1 MEKLKLKLNKKQ
13 LVLALFIAGAVL
25 ILFDI
30 IMLAVVV
37 PQGRP
42 GFFKIWLLLAAY
54 VHSHD
59 ADSHFFRYDEETR
72 RNIPT
77 KELTGERVIRRM
89 SLYLRNMVGKDDY
102 LPEVWERNY
111 FRETDKEFGEN
122 RVLAPLVAYKMLYDL
137 ASVDQDDCWKLFVQ
151 ADASLIYDISDELR
165 RAGEQRMPQALEE
178 IYSDAEGKYIEN
190 IKDFL
195 VGNKR
200 YMKRRMLEYAL
211 KNDGAFY

>member
-42 GFFKIWLLLAAY
+42 GFFKIMLALIFGLMTLLGVWLLLAAY

-72 RNIPT
+72 RNIST

-89 SLYLRNMVGKDDY
+89 SLYLR
-102 LPEVWERNY
+102 
-111 FRETDKEFGEN
+111 
-122 RVLAPLVAYKMLYDL
+122 
-137 ASVDQDDCWKLFVQ
+137 
-151 ADASLIYDISDELR
+151 
-165 RAGEQRMPQALEE
+165 
-178 IYSDAEGKYIEN
+178 
-190 IKDFL
+190 
-195 VGNKR
+195 
-200 YMKRRMLEYAL
+200 
-211 KNDGAFY
+211 

>member
-42 GFFKIWLLLAAY
+42 GFFKIMLALIFGAMTLLGVWLLLAAY

-102 LPEVWERNY
+102 LPEVGSGTTSGKRTKSSGKTGYWR
-111 FRETDKEFGEN
+111 RWSPTRCCMIWRVSIGMTAGSSSFG
-122 RVLAPLVAYKMLYDL
+122 RTPR
-137 ASVDQDDCWKLFVQ
+137 LFTT
-151 ADASLIYDISDELR
+151 SR
-165 RAGEQRMPQALEE
+165 T
-178 IYSDAEGKYIEN
+178 N
-190 IKDFL
+190 
-195 VGNKR
+195 
-200 YMKRRMLEYAL
+200 
-211 KNDGAFY
+211 

>member
-42 GFFKIWLLLAAY
+42 GFFKIMLALIFGLMTLLGVWLLLAAY

-137 ASVDQDDCWKLFVQ
+137 ASVDQDDCWKLLRSGGRL
-151 ADASLIYDISDELR
+151 AYLRHLGRTEESR
-165 RAGEQRMPQALEE
+165 RAA
-178 IYSDAEGKYIEN
+178 
-190 IKDFL
+190 
-195 VGNKR
+195 
-200 YMKRRMLEYAL
+200 YAA
-211 KNDGAFY
+211 GA

>member
-42 GFFKIWLLLAAY
+42 GFFKIMLALIFGLMTLLGVWLLLAAY

-102 LPEVWERNY
+102 LPEVWRRWSPTRCCMIWRVSIRMTAGSSS
-111 FRETDKEFGEN
+111 FR
-122 RVLAPLVAYKMLYDL
+122 
-137 ASVDQDDCWKLFVQ
+137 
-151 ADASLIYDISDELR
+151 
-165 RAGEQRMPQALEE
+165 RMPRLFTT
-178 IYSDAEGKYIEN
+178 SRTN
-190 IKDFL
+190 
-195 VGNKR
+195 
-200 YMKRRMLEYAL
+200 
-211 KNDGAFY
+211 

>member
-42 GFFKIWLLLAAY
+42 GFFKIMLALIFGLMTLLGVWLLLAAY

-137 ASVDQDDCWKLFVQ
+137 ASVDQDDC
-151 ADASLIYDISDELR
+151 
-165 RAGEQRMPQALEE
+165 
-178 IYSDAEGKYIEN
+178 
-190 IKDFL
+190 
-195 VGNKR
+195 
-200 YMKRRMLEYAL
+200 
-211 KNDGAFY
+211 